1 MKTLMMLGAALGSLV
16 AAPSTSGGESV
27 PLALHGGKQFTVAAT
42 VAGKQRTFLFD
53 TGEGLT
59 MIDPRVARDVGCEP
73 WGNIAGFR
81 MTGDRIDTKR
91 CDGVA
96 FAIGRRRYV
105 APSVMVYDLGEIAGK
120 DAPVLDGAVGLDL
133 FAGRTITLDLLHHQ
147 VVIETPAS
155 AQKRRRG
162 AVEVPLRLVT
172 SDAGGLDVNLG
183 VTTPRGLAWM
193 ELDTGN
199 AGPTIFVSQAMA
211 PLFGLDP
218 ASREPQDVAIRL
230 GTAELKTRARVFPSM
245 IMDGN
250 IGMQLVRERAI
261 TLDLKEGRAWL
272 APTTAAR
279 RHAVAYLGQSP
290 R

>member
-1 MKTLMMLGAALGSLV
+1 MKKLVMLGGIFGALSAAS
-16 AAPSTSGGESV
+16 APGAEEAI
-27 PLALHGGKQFTVAAT
+27 PLAIYQGKQFTVEAT
-42 VAGKQRTFLFD
+42 VAGKPRTFLFD
-53 TGEGLT
+53 TGEGVT
-59 MIDPRVARDVGCEP
+59 MIDPALAREAGCEP

-96 FAIGRRRYV
+96 FNMGRRRYV

-120 DAPVLDGAVGLDL
+120 DAPPLSGAIGLDL
-133 FAGRTITLDLLHHQ
+133 FAGRTITLDLPHRR
-147 VVIETPAS
+147 VVVETPAS
-155 AQKRRRG
+155 LRARLRG
-162 AVEVPLRLVT
+162 ATEVPLRLVQG
-172 SDAGGLDVNLG
+172 DAGGLDVNLG
-183 VTTPRGLAWM
+183 VTTVKGLAWM

-211 PLFGLDP
+211 PLFGLNP
-218 ASREPQDVAIRL
+218 ETREPQDVVARL
-230 GTAELKTRARVFPSM
+230 GTAVLKTRARVFPNM

-272 APTTAAR
+272 APVAAR
-279 RHAVAYLGQSP
+279 R
-290 R
+290 